1 MRYASIKRNWFDNL
15 YDNICRALTEYEE
28 GSVDCEN
35 LYRSLVEIQNLMCN
49 AEIDE
54 DEDGFKATFRCGF

>member
-1 MRYASIKRNWFDNL
+1 MKYASIKRNWFDQL
-15 YDNICRALTEYEE
+15 YDDICKLLTDYEE
-28 GSVDCEN
+28 GEMEVTTWYEVLVD
-35 LYRSLVEIQNLMCN
+35 IQNLMCN